1 MTRLPKR
8 MANPAIDRAM
18 WQEHLAQAERH
29 VVQGEGHIAKQ
40 RAIVAE
46 LERDGHDARI
56 ARDLLDQLEQ
66 MQELH
71 VADRDRRREELGV
84 GGS

>member
-1 MTRLPKR
+1 
-8 MANPAIDRAM
+8 MAYRTIDRAM
-18 WQEHLAQAERH
+18 WQQHLAQAERH
-29 VVQGEGHIAKQ
+29 VTLGETHIAKQ

-71 VADRDRRREELGV
+71 VADRDRLREDLDAS
-84 GGS
+84 GS

>member
-1 MTRLPKR
+1 
-8 MANPAIDRAM
+8 MAHPTIDRAL

-29 VVQGEGHIAKQ
+29 VTLGETHIAKQ
-40 RAIVAE
+40 RAIVAD

-66 MQELH
+66 MQTLH
-71 VADRDRRREELGV
+71 VANRDRLREDLGV
-84 GGS
+84 SGS

>member
-1 MTRLPKR
+1 
-8 MANPAIDRAM
+8 MAYRTIDRAM

-29 VVQGEGHIAKQ
+29 VTLGETHIAKQ
-40 RAIVAE
+40 QAIVAE

-71 VADRDRRREELGV
+71 VADRDRRREELGAS
-84 GGS
+84 GC

>member
-1 MTRLPKR
+1 
-8 MANPAIDRAM
+8 MAYRTIDREM

-29 VVQGEGHIAKQ
+29 VTLGETHIAKQ

-66 MQELH
+66 MQDLH
-71 VADRDRRREELGV
+71 VADRDRLREDLGAS
-84 GGS
+84 GS

>member
-1 MTRLPKR
+1 
-8 MANPAIDRAM
+8 MAISRIDRAM

-71 VADRDRRREELGV
+71 VADRDRLREELGV
-84 GGS
+84 SGR